1 MRQKRTGLLVRLT
14 VWLIVCGAAP
24 AVLQAQAAAPRAARQ
39 SWTADRRALTEGD
52 VLTVV
57 LDEYTSATQHS
68 GNAAHRSRS
77 RSADLAASQ
86 DVVRGGIVPT
96 LAGAGVV
103 TDTRG
108 DSRERGDAVRE
119 NTFVG
124 EITVRVVGAE
134 PNGMLRIQG
143 SKRVNVDKSAQE
155 IAISGLVRPED
166 ISSANVV
173 ESWRIADLELRYNS
187 KGSLSRP
194 KGGILSR
201 ILEVIWP

>member
-1 MRQKRTGLLVRLT
+1 MRHNKAGFLTPVMVLLVLGG
-14 VWLIVCGAAP
+14 VAP
-24 AVLQAQAAAPRAARQ
+24 AVLDAQEASPRAGRQ
-39 SWTADRRALTEGD
+39 SWTMDRRALTEGD

-57 LDEYTSATQHS
+57 MDEYTSATQHS

-77 RSADLAASQ
+77 RTVDADVSQNVIRRPGVPTTIGAGAAS
-86 DVVRGGIVPT
+86 
-96 LAGAGVV
+96 A
-103 TDTRG
+103 TRG

-124 EITVRVVGAE
+124 EITVRVTGVE
-134 PNGMLRIQG
+134 PNGMLRIEG

-155 IAISGLVRPED
+155 IAVSGLVRPED

-173 ESWRIADLELRYNS
+173 ESWRVADLDLRYNS

-194 KGGILSR
+194 RGSVFGR
-201 ILEVIWP
+201 ILDAVWP